1 MAGNVW
7 EWVND
12 WYAADYYRSS
22 PQENPQ
28 GPETGKAKVL
38 RGGSW
43 KDNSAEI
50 RSVNREAK
58 NPAYYSNVIG
68 FRCAKDANP

>member
-1 MAGNVW
+1 VS
-7 EWVND
+7 D
-12 WYAADYYRSS
+12 WYAADYYQSS
-22 PQENPQ
+22 PREDPQ
-28 GPETGKAKVL
+28 GPDTGKEKVL

-43 KDNSAEI
+43 KDDYAEM

-58 NPAYYSNVIG
+58 NPAYTSNTIG